1 MQDLTAGNVA
11 LTIFPL
17 LQKGIEYDDRL
28 ENLYCMDNESAYGK
42 YCLKKI

>member
-28 ENLYCMDNESAYGK
+28 ENLIAWITNLPMVN
-42 YCLKKI
+42 IV